1 MTNHAH
7 VLLAVARNPDV
18 RVEQIAEAAGITQRS
33 AYRILAELVRA
44 GYVRR
49 TRVGRH
55 NHYDL
60 AFDLPLEDPVAARL
74 TVNDLLSLVDTA
86 ARR

>member
-7 VLLAVARNPDV
+7 VLLAVARNSEV
-18 RVEQIAEAAGITQRS
+18 RVEEIAEAAGITQRS
-33 AYRILAELVRA
+33 VYRILAELAGA

-49 TRVGRH
+49 TKVGRH

-60 AFDLPLEDPVAARL
+60 ASGLPLDDPVAAAL
-74 TVNDLLSLVDTA
+74 TVDDLLLLIDD
-86 ARR
+86 RRP